1 MLQELNTV
9 LFLLKKTKNLEYYF
23 WNSFFSNAYYLVG
36 EIWDKDLK
44 HFLAVFKRKYLT
56 SWDWAVVAFSK

>member
-9 LFLLKKTKNLEYYF
+9 LFLLKKTKNLEYF

>member
-1 MLQELNTV
+1 MLQEFNTV
-9 LFLLKKTKNLEYYF
+9 LFLLKKTKNLENF

-36 EIWDKDLK
+36 EIWDKHLK

-56 SWDWAVVAFSK
+56 SWDWALVAFSK